1 MLAEDQNAAFQDKV
15 RQRVAERAYDIY
27 QNSGGQ
33 PGNDYEHWIQAE
45 NEVLQR
51 GIEVRESG
59 SWLALNAS
67 IPDSSADDVE
77 ICLTPTS
84 VTVRAEKSEQIK
96 DAANEQGLNQREI
109 FLTHD
114 LNTEIEPSTASATLK
129 DQKLTIMVKKRYPVS
144 NCRERGDITIDVI
157 GGASRS
163 RKKNRQRRNFDRLS
177 DSQPIR
183 PPELGATRP
192 RMDVGSSWC
201 GHPRGK
207 EVELVLF
214 PSAA

>member
-1 MLAEDQNAAFQDKV
+1 MASPKSALSGSSKAPQIVSEDQNAAFQDKV
-15 RQRVAERAYDIY
+15 RQRVAERAFDIY

-59 SWLALNAS
+59 SWLAFNAS
-67 IPDSSADDVE
+67 IPNSSADNVE

-84 VTVRAEKSEQIK
+84 VTVRAEKSEQIN
-96 DAANEQGLNQREI
+96 DANTDEQGLNQREI

-144 NCRERGDITIDVI
+144 SS
-157 GGASRS
+157 ASVATS
-163 RKKNRQRRNFDRLS
+163 TTSPSTSSVAQSLSKK
-177 DSQPIR
+177 
-183 PPELGATRP
+183 E
-192 RMDVGSSWC
+192 
-201 GHPRGK
+201 
-207 EVELVLF
+207 
-214 PSAA
+214 SAKA

>member
-1 MLAEDQNAAFQDKV
+1 MASPKSALSGSSKTPQIVSEDQNASFQDKV

-67 IPDSSADDVE
+67 IPDGSADDVE

-96 DAANEQGLNQREI
+96 SASTQGMTEREI

-129 DQKLTIMVKKRYPVS
+129 DEKLTIMVKKRYPVS
-144 NCRERGDITIDVI
+144 TSTNTA
-157 GGASRS
+157 ASPS
-163 RKKNRQRRNFDRLS
+163 TSSVAQPLTKKES
-177 DSQPIR
+177 TK
-183 PPELGATRP
+183 A
-192 RMDVGSSWC
+192 
-201 GHPRGK
+201 
-207 EVELVLF
+207 
-214 PSAA
+214 

>member
-1 MLAEDQNAAFQDKV
+1 MASPKSALSGSSKTPQIVSEDQNASFQDKV

-51 GIEVRESG
+51 GIEVCESG

-67 IPDSSADDVE
+67 IPDGSADDVE

-96 DAANEQGLNQREI
+96 SASTQGMTEREI

-129 DQKLTIMVKKRYPVS
+129 DEKLTIMVKKRYPVS
-144 NCRERGDITIDVI
+144 TSTNTA
-157 GGASRS
+157 ASPS
-163 RKKNRQRRNFDRLS
+163 TSSVAQPLTKKES
-177 DSQPIR
+177 TK
-183 PPELGATRP
+183 A
-192 RMDVGSSWC
+192 
-201 GHPRGK
+201 
-207 EVELVLF
+207 
-214 PSAA
+214 